1 MSKIKSLSL
10 PTFLSLLLVI
20 ILGSCKDEPKV
31 QSEIMYEDTGLSD
44 SYVIR
49 HNSSNL
55 LSVLIDYPEIQV
67 ESLYSNI
74 TAQPIIE
81 YVGQFDRIE
90 DIPLTTERR
99 GAPTATLKD
108 QGGYLINLERYD
120 AATKD
125 NETILVRM
133 LVRLK
138 YDEAGEPYGVG
149 MQYQIAY

>member
-74 TAQPIIE
+74 LLS
-81 YVGQFDRIE
+81 DK
-90 DIPLTTERR
+90 
-99 GAPTATLKD
+99 TL
-108 QGGYLINLERYD
+108 
-120 AATKD
+120 
-125 NETILVRM
+125 
-133 LVRLK
+133 
-138 YDEAGEPYGVG
+138 
-149 MQYQIAY
+149 